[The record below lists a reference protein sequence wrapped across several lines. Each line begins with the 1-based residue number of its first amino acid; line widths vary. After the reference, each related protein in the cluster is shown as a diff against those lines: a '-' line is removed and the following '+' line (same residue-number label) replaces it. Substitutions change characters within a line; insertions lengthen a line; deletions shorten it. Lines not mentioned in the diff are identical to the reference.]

1 MGGAATGR
9 EVYGFPKGVGSS
21 PDGGDT
27 PSLDGAAMDIAIT
40 GRNVDITDRFR
51 TYAEEKS
58 AKIDALADRA
68 VAFEVR
74 VSRHHEKSSGASGD
88 DRVELTLI
96 GPGPLVRAESTAS
109 DKYAAFDLAFARIT
123 ERLRRAKDRKKVHRG
138 RHRPTSV
145 SQAAGDAFA
154 HMGVTPAGGDL
165 IETVATGAVPVV
177 TTDQEHDQEH
187 DQAETEEVYCPVVI
201 RKKVFASTPMT
212 VDDALYYME
221 LVGHDFYLFI
231 DEETERPSV
240 VYRRKG
246 WDYGV
251 IGLDGDAE
259 EHQEIRTAE
268 RAGLLS

>member
-1 MGGAATGR
+1 M
-9 EVYGFPKGVGSS
+9 
-21 PDGGDT
+21 
-27 PSLDGAAMDIAIT
+27 GAAMDTTIT
-40 GRNVDITDRFR
+40 GRNVGITDRFR
-51 TYAEEKS
+51 AYAEEKS

-68 VAFEVR
+68 LAFEVR
-74 VSRHHEKSSGASGD
+74 VSRHHEKSSGANGD

-109 DKYAAFDLAFARIT
+109 DKYAAFDLAYARIM

-145 SQAAGDAFA
+145 SQASGESFA
-154 HMGVTPAGGDL
+154 SMGVVPADGTL
-165 IETVATGAVPVV
+165 IENVATGSL
-177 TTDQEHDQEH
+177 TTITDE
-187 DQAETEEVYCPVVI
+187 QAAEDAESEEVYSPVVI

-251 IGLDGDAE
+251 IGLDDQAP
-259 EHQEIRTAE
+259 EHQEISTAE
-268 RAGLLS
+268 RAGLIA